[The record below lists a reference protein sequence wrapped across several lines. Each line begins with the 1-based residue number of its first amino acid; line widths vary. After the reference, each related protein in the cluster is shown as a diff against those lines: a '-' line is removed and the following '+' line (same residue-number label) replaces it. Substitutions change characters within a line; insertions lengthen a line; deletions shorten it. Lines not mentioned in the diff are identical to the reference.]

1 MAGSKSS
8 KSIDPALLVHATAV
22 ATYKEFDHADPV
34 LVMDTP
40 VFSSTLQKVALNQ
53 NGYVC
58 PITQLANEVLHMI
71 YAYLTPGEAANL
83 RLMSKGMAVVG
94 LHYLA
99 PTVHLDLE
107 EASFKKLRDIA
118 DHPIA
123 SKHVYELVYEV
134 DRLESLSREDW
145 SRRIMGPE
153 YIASRDRGEPEDPG
167 ANADV
172 TTRRAYLRE
181 LKVYLSMPF
190 HRFTQGQIHQ
200 EWNHFRD
207 AYNKQTHI
215 CHSSSLSG
223 KLKDTLIKLPNLRSV
238 RTSSKNTMTRWMEG
252 FTQRLGALWD
262 QNALVLDLPGG
273 AWKVGLCSTQNLLRA
288 LGHHRLPITTLRLD
302 GLNWQF
308 LAQNKKDFML
318 TQECFCH
325 LKDLSIYFTGR
336 VTIADGCISVDVD
349 RYDSDAFRRVKQRG
363 RLVELLSAAPDLEA
377 LAIGFGECDFTMST
391 SLEETFGM
399 FHWHS
404 LKAIEFIAFET
415 SETELLDFL
424 SRHAKS
430 LRSVNMS
437 GMGLLG
443 GTWSTTLHRM
453 RQTLKLEHFHMP
465 MEVTEP
471 NGTISQGTGSEFEY
485 WDVERKVFVSC
496 GLEDLVEQ
504 YLQGHDEE
512 DMTFTAYL
520 AGLRVQ
526 CEGIPMVLLHHT

>member
-1 MAGSKSS
+1 
-8 KSIDPALLVHATAV
+8 
-22 ATYKEFDHADPV
+22 
-34 LVMDTP
+34 
-40 VFSSTLQKVALNQ
+40 
-53 NGYVC
+53 
-58 PITQLANEVLHMI
+58 MI
-71 YAYLTPGEAANL
+71 YAYLTPSEAANL

-94 LHYLA
+94 LHYFA
-99 PTVHLDLE
+99 PIVHLDLE

-181 LKVYLSMPF
+181 LKIYLSMPL
-190 HRFTQGQIHQ
+190 HRFTQGQIYQ

-207 AYNKQTHI
+207 AYNKQSHI
-215 CHSSSLSG
+215 CHSSSLLG
-223 KLKDTLIKLPNLRSV
+223 KLRDILIKFPNLKNV

-252 FTQRLGALWD
+252 FTQRLGAWWD
-262 QNALVLDLPGG
+262 PNALVLDLPGG
-273 AWKVGLCSTQNLLRA
+273 AWNVGLCSTQTVLRA

-308 LAQNKKDFML
+308 LAQNKQDFML
-318 TQECFCH
+318 TKGCFRH

-336 VTIADGCISVDVD
+336 VTIGDEGISVSVD
-349 RYDSDAFRRVKQRG
+349 NYDSDAFERVKQRG

-391 SLEETFGM
+391 SLEDTFGK

-404 LKAIEFIAFET
+404 LRAVELITFET
-415 SETELLDFL
+415 TETELLDFF
-424 SRHAKS
+424 SRHADS
-430 LRSVNMS
+430 LRSVTLN
-437 GMGLLG
+437 GIGLSG
-443 GTWSTTLHRM
+443 GTWLTTLHRM
-453 RQTLKLEHFHMP
+453 RQTLKLKHVHLP
-465 MEVTEP
+465 MGFTEDDDTMTL
-471 NGTISQGTGSEFEY
+471 GTDCKLEY
-485 WDVERKVFVSC
+485 WDVEREVFVSC
-496 GLEDLVEQ
+496 PLEDLVEQ
-504 YLQGHDEE
+504 YLQGHDKE
-512 DMTFTAYL
+512 DMTFVAYL
-520 AGLRVQ
+520 ASLRVQ
-526 CEGIPMVLLHHT
+526 CLGIPMVLHQT

>member
-1 MAGSKSS
+1 MA
-8 KSIDPALLVHATAV
+8 
-22 ATYKEFDHADPV
+22 F
-34 LVMDTP
+34 
-40 VFSSTLQKVALNQ
+40 NQ
-53 NGYVC
+53 NEYVF
-58 PITQLANEVLHMI
+58 PIFQLANEVLHMI

-83 RLMSKGMAVVG
+83 RLMSKGLAVVG

-123 SKHVYELVYEV
+123 SKHVYELVYEI

-167 ANADV
+167 ADADV

-181 LKVYLSMPF
+181 LKIYLSMPF
-190 HRFTQGQIHQ
+190 HRFTQGQIYE

-207 AYNKQTHI
+207 AYNKQSHI

-252 FTQRLGALWD
+252 FEQRLGALWD
-262 QNALVLDLPGG
+262 QNALELDVPGS
-273 AWKVGLCSTQNLLRA
+273 AWKVGLCSTQNVLRA
-288 LGHHRLPITTLRLD
+288 LGHNRLPITTLRLD

-308 LAQNKKDFML
+308 LAQRKKDFEL
-318 TQECFCH
+318 TKECFRH

-336 VTIADGCISVDVD
+336 ITIGDEGISVGVGS
-349 RYDSDAFRRVKQRG
+349 YDSDAFRRVKQRG
-363 RLVELLSAAPDLEA
+363 RLAELLSAAPDLEA

-404 LKAIEFIAFET
+404 LKAIELIAFES
-415 SETELLDFL
+415 SETELLDFF
-424 SRHAKS
+424 SRHANS
-430 LRSVNMS
+430 LRSVTLS
-437 GMGLLG
+437 GMGLLDG
-443 GTWSTTLHRM
+443 IWQTILHRM

-471 NGTISQGTGSEFEY
+471 YGTIYQDTSSKFEY
-485 WDVERKVFVSC
+485 WDVERKAFVSC

-504 YLQGHDEE
+504 YLQGHDKE
-512 DMTFTAYL
+512 DMTFTAFL
-520 AGLRVQ
+520 ASIRAQ
-526 CEGIPMVLLHHT
+526 CEGVPMVLLHHT